1 VTVAEGVRPL
11 SSVRILDMTVAWA
24 GPYATML
31 LADLGA
37 EVIRVENVNV
47 FPSMSRGM
55 QARPSREFIRA
66 QIAEVGGYPD
76 REPGKRPWNRCPF
89 FNVHARNKKSVTIDV
104 RSPRGLELFF
114 ALAAMS
120 DVVIENNPME
130 TLEKLGITWERLSE
144 INERLIF
151 ARMPAFGNS
160 GPYRGYRA
168 LGTHLEAFLGQTA
181 LRRYPELDP
190 SMNNTTFA
198 SDFLGGTS
206 AAQAVLLALFQ
217 RKTTGRG
224 CLIEVSQAE
233 NALAL
238 MAEAIM
244 DWTGNH
250 REREPLGN
258 RDEFAIQGC
267 YPCRSIGT
275 DRWINIQISTDT
287 EWANL
292 KRAMGSPEWAEDPA
306 FHEVISRRSRQ
317 DEIDTRI
324 AAWTREADA
333 WELSRRLQALGVT
346 AGPVIDHSLA
356 FEDEHLK
363 ARRFFVRLSN
373 EDCGEHLYPGAAWK
387 SEKSPVQ
394 FDRGPVRLGE
404 DNEYVYL
411 DLLGISREEYERLKD
426 EGALGEEYRL

>member
-1 VTVAEGVRPL
+1 VTTAKGVRPL
-11 SSVRILDMTVAWA
+11 SGVRILDMTVAWA

-37 EVIRVENVNV
+37 EVIRVENINV

-89 FNVHARNKKSVTIDV
+89 FNVHARSKKSVTIDI
-104 RSPRGLELFF
+104 RHPRGLELFF
-114 ALAAMS
+114 ALAAIS
-120 DVVIENNPME
+120 DAVVENNPME
-130 TLEKLGITWERLSE
+130 TLEKLGLTWERLSA

-151 ARMPAFGNS
+151 VRMPAFGNS

-181 LRRYPELDP
+181 LRRYQDLDP

-198 SDFLGGTS
+198 SDFLGGAS
-206 AAQAVLLALFQ
+206 AAQALLLALIQ
-217 RKTTGRG
+217 RGSTGRG
-224 CLIEVSQAE
+224 CLVEVSQAE

-244 DWTGNH
+244 DCTANH

-267 YPCRSIGT
+267 YPCRSDGT
-275 DRWINIQISTDT
+275 DKWINIRSSTDA

-292 KRAMGSPEWAEDPA
+292 KRAMASPEWAEDPA
-306 FHEVISRRSRQ
+306 FDDVISRRSRQ
-317 DEIDTRI
+317 DEIDTHI
-324 AAWTREADA
+324 AAWTREKDA
-333 WELSRRLQALGVT
+333 WELSRWLQAKGVT
-346 AGPVIDHSLA
+346 AGPVIDHSSA
-356 FEDEHLK
+356 FEDEQLK
-363 ARRFFVRLSN
+363 ARGFFVRLSN

-387 SEKSPVQ
+387 SENFPVD
-394 FDRGPVRLGE
+394 FVRGPVRLGE

-411 DLLGISREEYERLKD
+411 DLLGVSRDEYERLKD
-426 EGALGEEYRL
+426 QGVLGTEYRL

>member
-1 VTVAEGVRPL
+1 MTTIERAHPL
-11 SSVRILDMTVAWA
+11 SGIRVLDMTVAWA

-37 EVIRVENVNV
+37 EVIRIENVNI

-55 QARPSREFIRA
+55 QARPSREFIGA
-66 QIAEVGGYPD
+66 QIAEVGGYPG
-76 REPGKRPWNRCPF
+76 REPGERPWNRCPF
-89 FNVHARNKKSVTIDV
+89 FNVHARSKKSVTIDI
-104 RSPRGLELFF
+104 RSPRGLELLLK
-114 ALAAMS
+114 LAAIS
-120 DVVIENNPME
+120 DVLVENNPME
-130 TLEKLGITWERLSE
+130 TLEKLGITWERLSA

-160 GPYRGYRA
+160 GPYQGYRA

-181 LRRYPELDP
+181 LRRYPDLDP
-190 SMNNTTFA
+190 SMNNTTFS

-206 AAQAVLLALFQ
+206 AAQAVLLALMQ
-217 RKTTGRG
+217 RRKTGRG

-238 MAEAIM
+238 MAEAIL
-244 DWTGNH
+244 DWTENH

-258 RDEFAIQGC
+258 RDELALQGC
-267 YPCRSIGT
+267 YPCRSDGT
-275 DRWINIQISTDT
+275 DKWINIRISTDA

-292 KRAMGSPEWAEDPA
+292 KRVMGSPEWADNPDFNDA
-306 FHEVISRRSRQ
+306 NSRRSRQ
-317 DEIDTRI
+317 DDIDIQI
-324 AAWTREADA
+324 AEWTRDADA
-333 WELSRRLQALGVT
+333 VELSRELQAYEVT
-346 AGPVIDHSLA
+346 AGPIIDHASA
-356 FEDEHLK
+356 FEDEQLK
-363 ARRFFVRLSN
+363 DRGFFVPLSN

-387 SEKSPVQ
+387 SEQFPVQ

-411 DLLGISREEYERLKD
+411 ELLGVSSDEYDRMKD
-426 EGALGEEYRL
+426 EGALGTEYRL